1 MSERRK
7 MTDRMRWLENV
18 HAQVTAA
25 IPVDAVSEAPDA
37 PLVYRALV
45 PWPALHQSLAAE
57 IRSLSAA
64 LKHS

>member
-7 MTDRMRWLENV
+7 MAERMRWLENV

-25 IPVDAVSEAPDA
+25 VPADAASEAPDA
-37 PLVYRALV
+37 TLVYRALV
-45 PWPALHQSLAAE
+45 PWPALHESLAAE